1 MLKKIKHIKFTVSGI
16 DISSVS
22 GDQCYLCTLKE
33 KMCDNSAIMQDYWII
48 RNSFTRRGPDVVT
61 LELSEVAWLNV
72 GSFTSINFTTLSLNL
87 SGQFLLPV

>member
-1 MLKKIKHIKFTVSGI
+1 MSGI

-22 GDQCYLCTLKE
+22 GDQCYFYTLKE
-33 KMCDNSAIMQDYWII
+33 KMCNSSAVMQDYRII
-48 RNSFTRRGPDVVT
+48 RDSFTRRGPDVVT
-61 LELSEVAWLNV
+61 LELSEVAWLSV